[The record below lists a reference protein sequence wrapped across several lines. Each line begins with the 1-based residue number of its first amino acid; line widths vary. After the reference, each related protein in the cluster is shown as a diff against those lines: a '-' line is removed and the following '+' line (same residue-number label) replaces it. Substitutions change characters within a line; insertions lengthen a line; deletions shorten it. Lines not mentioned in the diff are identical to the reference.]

1 MSDFLT
7 HAARACMCGVCLL
20 MLIAEVQPLVESTGA

>member
-7 HAARACMCGVCLL
+7 HAARACMCAC
-20 MLIAEVQPLVESTGA
+20 